1 MSAAA
6 QLAVNAGN
14 VLAPKPPS
22 PSTGQ
27 RAAAL
32 KKCKKKNKRHQNK
45 KKFKKCKRK
54 ANRLPV

>member
-14 VLAPKPPS
+14 VLGPKPPA
-22 PSTGQ
+22 TGQ

-32 KKCKKKNKRHQNK
+32 KKCKKRFQKNHDK
-45 KKFKKCKRK
+45 KKFKRCKKK
-54 ANRLPV
+54 AKRLPV